1 MKRELVS
8 TKDGSKTLLING
20 LEETYHSKH
29 GALQEAMHVFIK
41 NGLKLSDC
49 YEINILE
56 LGLGTGLNLL
66 VTFDEYLRND
76 KNHIINYFGFEK
88 YPISLEEA
96 SELSYS
102 ELFSNDFVKDLA
114 LKLHN
119 LDWEIRNNLTDTFS
133 LTKIKKDFFEIKN
146 TELPPIDLVYYDC
159 FGARVQPD
167 LWEMELLEIVA
178 TKMRAGGL
186 LTTYSSKGSVR
197 RNLIELGFEV
207 EKRQGPPGKR
217 EMMIAWKR

>member
-1 MKRELVS
+1 MKRELVP

-133 LTKIKKDFFEIKN
+133 LTKIKKDFFIIKN

>member
-133 LTKIKKDFFEIKN
+133 LTKIKKDFFIIKN